1 MPTVKLSVP
10 HKLGADGAKARIQK
24 LISENLQQMSGMVT
38 DVKEN
43 WVENKNNF
51 SFRAMGFN
59 VAGAMTVQP
68 SDVLIEVNLPL
79 AALPFKSK
87 MEQELKTRAQQ
98 LLA

>member
-1 MPTVKLSVP
+1 MPTVKFSVP
-10 HKLGADGAKARIQK
+10 HKLGADGAKARIQN
-24 LISENLQQMSGMVT
+24 LMSENLQKMSGMVT

-43 WVENKNNF
+43 WNQNKNDF
-51 SFRAMGFN
+51 SFRAMGFS
-59 VAGAMTVQP
+59 VAGALTVQP